1 MKLIYVA
8 GAYTSNP
15 LKNMEIAEKAS
26 IDLIRNGFAVFTPH
40 KNFYDYQKYEDVD
53 YETYLQIDFDIISRC
68 DAVYVLDN
76 WNESPGTKR
85 EIEYCISVG
94 IPVLYQSVFNARD
107 LLPES
112 VSENKEEE
120 IRTEAIKHYGK
131 PAQVLKCI
139 EELAELQIELIQSLD
154 TMVNEE
160 NKPWCH
166 LHQIEQEARCIWHW
180 TQEINPKD
188 ITMYDDIR
196 VDKIVSELAD
206 VSITTSQMKKIFTTS
221 DEFEKVKQAKLSRL
235 VERMN
240 GDGDSQ

>member
-1 MKLIYVA
+1 MCDDYDDKADSLTFVITEDENGNAVLRAPLPTISFEMPEDELIRFLVA
-8 GAYTSNP
+8 
-15 LKNMEIAEKAS
+15 LKNNEDTAKIIDGKPIGFERVVDETAFMVKLQEAVEVTNTESEILSRA
-26 IDLIRNGFAVFTPH
+26 
-40 KNFYDYQKYEDVD
+40 
-53 YETYLQIDFDIISRC
+53 IS
-68 DAVYVLDN
+68 
-76 WNESPGTKR
+76 
-85 EIEYCISVG
+85 
-94 IPVLYQSVFNARD
+94 
-107 LLPES
+107 
-112 VSENKEEE
+112 
-120 IRTEAIKHYGK
+120 HYGE

-180 TQEINPKD
+180 TQEINQKD
-188 ITMYDDIR
+188 ITMYDDIQ
-196 VDKIVSELAD
+196 VGKVVSELAD

>member
-1 MKLIYVA
+1 MCDDYDDKADSLTFVITEDENGNAVLRAPLPTISFEMPEDELIRFLVA
-8 GAYTSNP
+8 
-15 LKNMEIAEKAS
+15 LKNNEDTAKIIDGKPIGFERVVDETAFMVKLQEAVEVTNTESEILSRA
-26 IDLIRNGFAVFTPH
+26 
-40 KNFYDYQKYEDVD
+40 
-53 YETYLQIDFDIISRC
+53 IS
-68 DAVYVLDN
+68 
-76 WNESPGTKR
+76 
-85 EIEYCISVG
+85 
-94 IPVLYQSVFNARD
+94 
-107 LLPES
+107 
-112 VSENKEEE
+112 
-120 IRTEAIKHYGK
+120 HYGE
-131 PAQVLKCI
+131 PVQVLKCI

-180 TQEINPKD
+180 TQEINQKD
-188 ITMYDDIR
+188 ITMYDDIQ
-196 VDKIVSELAD
+196 VGKVVSELAD

>member
-1 MKLIYVA
+1 
-8 GAYTSNP
+8 
-15 LKNMEIAEKAS
+15 LKAIA
-26 IDLIRNGFAVFTPH
+26 
-40 KNFYDYQKYEDVD
+40 
-53 YETYLQIDFDIISRC
+53 
-68 DAVYVLDN
+68 
-76 WNESPGTKR
+76 
-85 EIEYCISVG
+85 
-94 IPVLYQSVFNARD
+94 
-107 LLPES
+107 
-112 VSENKEEE
+112 
-120 IRTEAIKHYGK
+120 HYGE

-180 TQEINPKD
+180 TQEINQKD
-188 ITMYDDIR
+188 ITMYDDIQ
-196 VDKIVSELAD
+196 VGKVVSELAD